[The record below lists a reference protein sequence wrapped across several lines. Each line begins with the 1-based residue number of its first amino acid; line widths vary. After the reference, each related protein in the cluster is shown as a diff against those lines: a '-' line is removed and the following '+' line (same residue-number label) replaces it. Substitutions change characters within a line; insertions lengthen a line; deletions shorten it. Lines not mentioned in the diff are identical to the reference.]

1 MAAPGTIPAHFVP
14 PKLAPV
20 EQAAIAKA
28 VDELRYTQPWA
39 YYSTYLIEDFT
50 QISSQVL
57 SFWQSTKG
65 SPGPMGGLAM
75 TNLAQPGQIPEAF
88 RIYAISVRIAIS
100 LYDDPRI
107 FELLANFSAIE
118 VKVGPDEMVVG
129 PVTSFPAGGG
139 VTGMIELG
147 PQPQPPGGVIPIP
160 VPGGGATPPAPAP
173 TPPAGG
179 AQPLTTDPH
188 GWPHPY
194 PPMGPGP
201 QPMPGQPV
209 PGMPGFVYSQACK
222 PIYMMPA
229 HATPYNVLTNGAP
242 HRTNMYVLGRN
253 PILIKKAANI
263 TTDLH
268 ITQAALRELQQLRR
282 PLAPGVTIQLRLEG
296 QRARG
301 AGYGTGG

>member
-65 SPGPMGGLAM
+65 SAGPMGGLAM

-139 VTGMIELG
+139 VTGVIELG
-147 PQPQPPGGVIPIP
+147 PQPQPGPSP
-160 VPGGGATPPAPAP
+160 TPPAPPP

-179 AQPLTTDPH
+179 AQPITTDPH
-188 GWPHPY
+188 GWPHP
-194 PPMGPGP
+194 
-201 QPMPGQPV
+201 QPMPTPGLPV
-209 PGMPGFVYSQACK
+209 PGMPGYVYSQACK

-229 HATPYNVLTNGAP
+229 SATPYNVLTNGAP